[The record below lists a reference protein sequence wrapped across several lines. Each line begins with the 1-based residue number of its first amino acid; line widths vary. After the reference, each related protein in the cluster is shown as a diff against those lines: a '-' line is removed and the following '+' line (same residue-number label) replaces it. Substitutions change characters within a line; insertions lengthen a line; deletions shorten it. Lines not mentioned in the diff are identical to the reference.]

1 MFPAEWHPH
10 IEAYGVPAQLALA
23 MLGMGA
29 TLAVKDFLEVLK
41 YPKGLIIGLV
51 LQLGYV
57 PAVALGF
64 TYAFDLSP
72 GWAVGLFLV
81 AVVPGGAFSNLLT
94 FLGKGNTPLSIAVTV
109 AATAGCVVTVPLMLG
124 LLASGYLPDD
134 FAFPTT
140 RIVFEIGGYLII
152 PLIMG
157 MFVYR
162 FSRHAEAVS
171 KWGVRLSMLLIGL
184 ITVSALGSGRI
195 KVPEYGWKPPAII
208 VLFGI
213 TLAITVPHLCRLL
226 RRYDD
231 DTVALGIE
239 VTVRNIGVAL
249 LLIHF
254 FFPGSDAQGHVLYTC
269 LFYAGCSGFFAVP
282 LLLLHRFGKPVV
294 LGRKPFRRPKVE
306 AEVEAE
312 AEAEAG
318 T

>member
-1 MFPAEWHPH
+1 MFPADWHPH

-29 TLAVKDFLEVLK
+29 TLAVKDFLDVLK

-57 PAVALGF
+57 PAVAVAF
-64 TYAFDLSP
+64 TYIFGLSP

-94 FLGKGNTPLSIAVTV
+94 FLGKGNTPLSIAMTV

-124 LLASGYLPDD
+124 LLASSYLPDD
-134 FAFPTT
+134 FSFPTQ
-140 RIVFEIGGYLII
+140 RIVLEIGAYLII
-152 PLIMG
+152 PLIIG

-162 FSRHAEAVS
+162 YSRYAETVS
-171 KWGVRLSMLLIGL
+171 KWGVRLSMLLIGV
-184 ITVSALGSGRI
+184 ITLSALGSGRI
-195 KVPEYGWKPPAII
+195 KVPEYGWQPPAII
-208 VLFGI
+208 VLFGL
-213 TLAITVPHLCRLL
+213 TLAITVPHLSRLT

-254 FFPGSDAQGHVLYTC
+254 FFPDTEAQGHVLYTC

-294 LGRKPFRRPKVE
+294 LGRKAFRRPVVVGDE
-306 AEVEAE
+306 NTTDD
-312 AEAEAG
+312 AG
-318 T
+318 A